1 MDQTMHSAEAVLKL
15 YKIKQDVNDYY
26 DTYDSAIVAA
36 FSEEEARNIHPAEDW
51 GSQHTWADPEE
62 VTVTYIGIAA
72 TDLEKG
78 VVLSSF
84 NAG

>member
-1 MDQTMHSAEAVLKL
+1 MDQTMHSADAVLKL
-15 YKIKQDVNDYY
+15 YKIKQDVNDSY

-51 GSQHTWADPEE
+51 GNQYTWADPEE
-62 VTVTYIGIAA
+62 VTVTYIGIASP
-72 TDLEKG
+72 DLEKG
-78 VVLSSF
+78 VVLASF